1 MFNLFLPRLS
11 VGTREPAGLRRPE
24 SSLHFRIC
32 LTGNRKELSGAWKE
46 VQKWTGKTKD
56 VGFIKHEIH
65 LGPELRLMMTDAD
78 MSCRV
83 SARHLD
89 IKRLKLFV
97 AKCCCWGWIMLR
109 WKPQRLP
116 LAHRN
121 TSVHHFSCHGMIQT
135 PVFLLWLSNNITV
148 DYVVGSETL
157 HGWGYRLDLKWLEH
171 GLSCATT
178 VSQKNKFRGKKDQ
191 MHRIFWLCPI
201 ACWTRQFVTKGHDW
215 QPQMCGKP
223 LMKLKPSTLLFGWML
238 LFTRQISKSNTNV

>member
-11 VGTREPAGLRRPE
+11 VSTREPAGLRRPE

-83 SARHLD
+83 SARHRQLD

-121 TSVHHFSCHGMIQT
+121 VSVHHFSCHGMIQT
-135 PVFLLWLSNNITV
+135 PVFLLWLSNNNCGLCGWKWNSSWMRVSVGPKVTWTRTV
-148 DYVVGSETL
+148 LCNNSLAKKQV
-157 HGWGYRLDLKWLEH
+157 
-171 GLSCATT
+171 
-178 VSQKNKFRGKKDQ
+178 QGKK
-191 MHRIFWLCPI
+191 
-201 ACWTRQFVTKGHDW
+201 G
-215 QPQMCGKP
+215 
-223 LMKLKPSTLLFGWML
+223 
-238 LFTRQISKSNTNV
+238 SNA